1 MNYRDDLLKVKYVP
15 LLKLDL
21 QFFGDGEGG
30 EKTEEP
36 TQKKLTDARKEGQ
49 VAKSQELNN
58 AISLIAVFL
67 LLRIIGFYTGT
78 RFMELFNWVY
88 SGIPEHIYLTGGKIS
103 VRDFCNYINRCALQ
117 MLLILLPILLV
128 GFAISVIVNL
138 VQVKWAPTTKPLQ
151 PKFNKLSPLSGVKR
165 LFSME
170 KLFELLKAFV
180 KILVIGYMAYIT
192 LRDKIGMIM
201 LLEQFS
207 LKEGVGL
214 VLDTVLDMGLRI
226 SILYLVVGI
235 ADYAYR
241 RWKFHKDMMM
251 TKQEVKDE
259 YKNSEG
265 DPQIKGKIRQKM
277 REVSQRRMMAA
288 IPQAD
293 VVITNPTHFAVAL
306 RYDVTIAAAPI
317 VVAKG
322 TDFLAQKIK
331 EVARENDVEI
341 VENKPLARMIYHNV
355 ELGDIIP
362 PELYQAVAE
371 VLALVYNHREEREG
385 KRPQSG

>member
-1 MNYRDDLLKVKYVP
+1 MSYFDSLSIPEDTV

-21 QFFGDGEGG
+21 QFFADGEGG

-36 TQKKLTDARKEGQ
+36 TSKKLNDARKEGQ
-49 VAKSQELNN
+49 VAKSQELNS

-67 LLRIIGFYTGT
+67 LLRVIGFYTGT
-78 RFMELFNWVY
+78 RFLEMFNWVY
-88 SGIPEHIYLTGGKIS
+88 SAIPEHTVITGGKIS
-103 VRDFCNYINRCALQ
+103 VRDFCTYVNRCALQ

-138 VQVKWAPTTKPLQ
+138 VQVKWAPTTKPLM

-165 LFSME
+165 LFSFE
-170 KLFELLKAFV
+170 KLFELLKSFI
-180 KILVIGYMAYIT
+180 KILVIGYMTYIT
-192 LRDKIGMIM
+192 LKNKLGMIM

-214 VLDTVLDMGLRI
+214 VLDTVLDLGLRI
-226 SILYLVVGI
+226 SIMYLVVGI

-241 RWKFHKDMMM
+241 KWKFHKDMMM

-306 RYDVTIAAAPI
+306 RYDITIAAAPI

-331 EVARENDVEI
+331 EVARENDVDI

-371 VLALVYNHREEREG
+371 VLAMVYNAREQR
-385 KRPQSG
+385 S

>member
-1 MNYRDDLLKVKYVP
+1 MSDVYR
-15 LLKLDL
+15 LKLNL
-21 QFFGDGEGG
+21 QFFADGEGG

-36 TQKKLTDARKEGQ
+36 TSKKLNDARKEGQ
-49 VAKSQELNN
+49 VAKSQELCS
-58 AISLIAVFL
+58 AISLVMVFL
-67 LLRIIGFYTGT
+67 LLRIVGFYMGR
-78 RFMELFNWVY
+78 RFLEMFTWIYE
-88 SGIPEHIYLTGGKIS
+88 GIPSNVVLTGGRVN
-103 VRDFCNYINRCALQ
+103 VRDYCIYINRCALQ
-117 MLLILLPILLV
+117 LLLIMLPVLLT
-128 GFAISVIVNL
+128 GFVVSVIVNL
-138 VQVKWAPTTKPLQ
+138 VQVKWAPTAKPLK
-151 PKFNKLSPLSGVKR
+151 PKFSKLSPLSGVKR
-165 LFSME
+165 LFSFE
-170 KLFELLKAFV
+170 KLFELLKSIV
-180 KILVIGYMAYIT
+180 KIFIIGYMAYIT
-192 LRDKIGMIM
+192 LRDKIGMIL

-226 SILYLVVGI
+226 SILYIVVGI

-241 RWKFHKDMMM
+241 KWKFHKDMMM

-277 REVSQRRMMAA
+277 REVSQRRMMQAV
-288 IPQAD
+288 PQAD

-306 RYDVTIAAAPI
+306 KYDVTIAAAPI
-317 VVAKG
+317 VIAKG

-331 EVARENDVEI
+331 EEAREHDVEI

-355 ELGDIIP
+355 ELGAMIP

-371 VLALVYNHREEREG
+371 ILAFVYNRKEEKER
-385 KRPQSG
+385 